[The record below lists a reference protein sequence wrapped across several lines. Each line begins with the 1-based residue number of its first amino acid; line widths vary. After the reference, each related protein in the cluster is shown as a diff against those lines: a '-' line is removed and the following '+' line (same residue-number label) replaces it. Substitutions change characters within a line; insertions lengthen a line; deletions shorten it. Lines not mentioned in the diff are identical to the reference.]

1 MSPWRARA
9 TWRVVTCPHPAAR
22 IIAIDKAEALAM
34 PGVHYVLDGRELA
47 AATQP
52 LLAGL
57 DTPKVPRRP
66 LAVDVARYSGE
77 WVAAVV
83 ADTRAL
89 AEDAAELV
97 RVDYEPLPFVLDGEA
112 AYAPGSP
119 LVHADH
125 GSNVLLDR
133 TFVWGEVEQ
142 DFADSP
148 HRLSLRVTWGRSS
161 TVPVETF
168 GVTASWDPWREVLDV
183 FASVQMPRFPDQ
195 VALALKLPGS
205 AVRVYNDVD
214 VGGSYG
220 VKRGIKHAVLV
231 GYLSR
236 RLGFPV
242 RLIEDRL
249 ENMRAGDA
257 HGPERNFDIEVAF
270 DDAGVI
276 RSMKMRALD
285 NVGAYAGRSPFQ
297 LGKPV
302 SAIVGPYRIKSVQYR
317 AIAVTSNK
325 TVQEAVRA
333 FGQAPT
339 NYAIER
345 ALEEVAWHRGLDRL
359 EVRRRNLIRA
369 EQFPYLIPSGTT
381 YDSGDYHAVIDKV
394 LAKADYA
401 ALVAERDRL
410 RGQGLLAGIGIAA
423 CLEPS
428 GANSTFEPLLNPKNE
443 TTTYTEACRIN
454 VDVSGAVTA
463 TIHTLSAGQGH
474 ETLVGTVIGEVLEID
489 PDRIRV
495 VRPDSLSSLPSQSPV
510 GSRMAIMLGG
520 AAFHAAQKLK
530 DQDPRHCRAQPRHP
544 VGARDL
550 RRRRRVRPRR
560 AAEPPELERARHDRA
575 PQLPSPAARHRTGA
589 RLHPCDA
596 GADRADSSR
605 PPTAACRCIP
615 ASRSSSISFCV
626 AVDPDLGKP
635 EIKRYFI
642 GHDCGTVINPKI
654 VRGMTMGGI
663 AHGIGAALYEE
674 FAYNEEGQLIAQSFM
689 DYLLPS
695 SHEVPP
701 VEIVH
706 HVTPSPHTVFGQ
718 KGSGESGYLGAPAA
732 IASAIND
739 AIRPLGIAVQQPADQ
754 DRAARRHDRRRARA
768 QARNPSEGVRMIIDV
783 HGHLVPP
790 DLLATIRKES
800 GRFASLRLVEDG
812 AGLAIAF
819 AGGKPSRPIMKGL
832 SDVAGRLAWMAK
844 RGIDRHVVGGWPDWF
859 GYELPAAE
867 GEAWCPAV
875 QRRAACRRQ
884 GRAALRAAGER
895 AAAGRR
901 ARRRGAQGRD
911 RGRLPRR
918 DDLDPAARDRQ
929 RARCSR
935 PRPVLGGGRRD
946 RRAHPYPSE
955 L

>member
-1 MSPWRARA
+1 MSAKSFRFVSSDR
-9 TWRVVTCPHPAAR
+9 RVREDRRFVVGKGRFAADIALAGTRHVALVTCPYPAAR
-22 IIAIDKAEALAM
+22 ILAIDGAEALTL
-34 PGVHYVLDGRELA
+34 PGVHYVLNGRELA

-57 DTPKVPRRP
+57 DTPNVPRRP
-66 LAVDVARYSGE
+66 LAVEVARYAGE

-83 ADTRAL
+83 ADSRAL

-112 AYAPGSP
+112 AYAPGSAA
-119 LVHADH
+119 VHPDH

-133 TFVWGEVEQ
+133 TFVWGEVEK
-142 DFADSP
+142 DFAESA

-168 GVTASWDPWREVLDV
+168 GVLASWDPWREILDV

-205 AVRVYNDVD
+205 SVRVHNDVD

-242 RLIEDRL
+242 RLVEDRL
-249 ENMRAGDA
+249 ENMRGGDG
-257 HGPERNFDIEVAF
+257 HGPERNFDVEVAF

-297 LGKPV
+297 LGKPIG
-302 SAIVGPYRIKSVQYR
+302 AIVGPYRIKSVQYR

-325 TVQEAVRA
+325 TTQEAVRA
-333 FGQAPT
+333 FGQSPT

-345 ALEEVAWHRGLDRL
+345 AIEEVAWHRGLDRL

-394 LAKADYA
+394 VAHADYA

-410 RGQGLLAGIGIAA
+410 RADGLLAGIGLAA

-443 TTTYTEACRIN
+443 TTTYTDSCRIT
-454 VDVSGAVTA
+454 VDIGGAITA
-463 TIHTLSAGQGH
+463 NIHTLSAGQGH

-530 DQDPRHCRAQPRHP
+530 
-544 VGARDL
+544 ARLLAIAAHDL
-550 RRRRRVRPRR
+550 AIPQ
-560 AAEPPELERARHDRA
+560 ERAVYGAGDVFDRDA
-575 PQLPSPAARHRTGA
+575 PQRRCSWAELVTIAHRNIHRLPPGNEPGLAFSHVMQVPTGGK
-589 RLHPCDA
+589 L
-596 GADRADSSR
+596 
-605 PPTAACRCIP
+605 PTADGRVQMYPCFAFEFHLVLMTID
-615 ASRSSSISFCV
+615 A
-626 AVDPDLGKP
+626 DLGTP
-635 EIKRYFI
+635 EIRRYVI

-654 VRGMTMGGI
+654 VRGMTIGGV

-674 FAYNEEGQLIAQSFM
+674 FAYNPEGQLVAQSFM

-695 SHEVPP
+695 AHEVPP

-706 HVTPSPHTVFGQ
+706 YETPSPHTVFGQ

-732 IASAIND
+732 IASAVND
-739 AIRPLGIAVQQPADQ
+739 ALRPLGLVVNSLPIKIAQLGDMIA
-754 DRAARRHDRRRARA
+754 AARAGSSSDT
-768 QARNPSEGVRMIIDV
+768 G
-783 HGHLVPP
+783 
-790 DLLATIRKES
+790 S
-800 GRFASLRLVEDG
+800 G
-812 AGLAIAF
+812 
-819 AGGKPSRPIMKGL
+819 
-832 SDVAGRLAWMAK
+832 
-844 RGIDRHVVGGWPDWF
+844 
-859 GYELPAAE
+859 
-867 GEAWCPAV
+867 
-875 QRRAACRRQ
+875 
-884 GRAALRAAGER
+884 
-895 AAAGRR
+895 
-901 ARRRGAQGRD
+901 
-911 RGRLPRR
+911 
-918 DDLDPAARDRQ
+918 
-929 RARCSR
+929 
-935 PRPVLGGGRRD
+935 
-946 RRAHPYPSE
+946 
-955 L
+955 